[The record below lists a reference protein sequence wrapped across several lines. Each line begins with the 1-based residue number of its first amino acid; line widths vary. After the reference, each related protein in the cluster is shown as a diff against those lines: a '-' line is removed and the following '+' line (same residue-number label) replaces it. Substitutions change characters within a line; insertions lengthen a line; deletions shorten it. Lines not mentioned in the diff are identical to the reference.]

1 MTLENIPAIGWIVI
15 AFIASLVF
23 IILLLALR
31 KGVRLGLGDK
41 KLIVGAVGKDVDNK
55 LVAFKSE
62 IEQREKNRVK
72 DEELR
77 KQLFRASVEID
88 EKTKADNRRI
98 IRKLTPDIQA
108 IFAKYGHCEFTTI
121 HAVEIIKDELAERI
135 DYNCIRERLS
145 ISERQGYI
153 ADILHHIKTGYETFL
168 LKIPRVPCAQEAY
181 PAWHEI
187 KPAVE
192 ALVNTWANE
201 TVAVL
206 KKRIAEKIDAYSAER
221 DNFILNENKDIAVDF
236 PVRKN
241 KRYIKKL
248 GG

>member
-1 MTLENIPAIGWIVI
+1 MNLAQIPAIGWAVI
-15 AFIASLVF
+15 AFVALLVF

-31 KGVRLGLGDK
+31 KGVRLGVGDK
-41 KLIVGAVGKDVDNK
+41 KLIVGDVNKEVDNK
-55 LVAFKSE
+55 LTAFKGE

-77 KQLFRASVEID
+77 KQLFRTSVEID
-88 EKTKADNRRI
+88 EKTKADNRRV

-121 HAVEIIKDELAERI
+121 HAVEIIKDELTERI

-168 LKIPRVPCAQEAY
+168 LKIPRVP
-181 PAWHEI
+181 
-187 KPAVE
+187 
-192 ALVNTWANE
+192 
-201 TVAVL
+201 
-206 KKRIAEKIDAYSAER
+206 
-221 DNFILNENKDIAVDF
+221 
-236 PVRKN
+236 
-241 KRYIKKL
+241 
-248 GG
+248 

>member
-1 MTLENIPAIGWIVI
+1 MNLAHIPTIGWIVI
-15 AFIASLVF
+15 AFVASLVF

-31 KGVRLGLGDK
+31 KGVRLGVGDK
-41 KLIVGAVGKDVDNK
+41 RLIVGDVNK
-55 LVAFKSE
+55 EVDTKLTAFKGE
-62 IEQREKNRVK
+62 IEQREKNRIK

-77 KQLFRASVEID
+77 KQLFRTSVEID

-108 IFAKYGHCEFTTI
+108 IFAAYGRCEFTAVS
-121 HAVEIIKDELAERI
+121 AVEIIRDELVERI

-153 ADILHHIKTGYETFL
+153 TDILHHIKTCYETFL

-187 KPAVE
+187 KSAVE

-206 KKRIAEKIDAYSAER
+206 KKRMTEKIEAYSSER

-236 PVRKN
+236 PIRKN
-241 KRYIKKL
+241 KRYIKRL

>member
-1 MTLENIPAIGWIVI
+1 MNLAQIPAIGWAVI
-15 AFIASLVF
+15 AFVASLVF
-23 IILLLALR
+23 VILLLALR
-31 KGVRLGLGDK
+31 KGVRLGIGDK
-41 KLIVGAVGKDVDNK
+41 KLIVGDVNKEVDNK
-55 LVAFKSE
+55 LTAFKGE

-77 KQLFRASVEID
+77 KQLFRTSVEID
-88 EKTKADNRRI
+88 EKTKADNRRV

-121 HAVEIIKDELAERI
+121 HAVEIIKDELTERI

-181 PAWHEI
+181 PVWREI

-192 ALVNTWANE
+192 SLVNTWANE
-201 TVAVL
+201 TVTVL
-206 KKRIAEKIDAYSAER
+206 KKRITEKIDAYSAER
-221 DNFILNENKDIAVDF
+221 DNFILNENKDNAVDF
-236 PVRKN
+236 PIRKN
-241 KRYIKKL
+241 KRYIKRL